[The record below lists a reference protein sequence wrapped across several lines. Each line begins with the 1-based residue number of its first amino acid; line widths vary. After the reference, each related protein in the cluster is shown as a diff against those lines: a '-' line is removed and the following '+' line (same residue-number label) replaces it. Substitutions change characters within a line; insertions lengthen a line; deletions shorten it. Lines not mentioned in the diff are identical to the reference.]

1 MGEGCKELWK
11 ENKAS
16 FITVEIRRWLWQPAV
31 IYVIV
36 NSLRVF
42 LARLVF
48 LGSKQS
54 RRTTLNKE
62 SCECGSAGTKE
73 YMACFGVQN
82 RRELIKKISEK
93 SKTAVL
99 SQAGQ
104 RESRRFFSVFKSI
117 KSVDKSNDTLTAR
130 RRRALV

>member
-36 NSLRVF
+36 NSLRLF

-54 RRTTLNKE
+54 RRTTLNNE
-62 SCECGSAGTKE
+62 SCDKEASVQRGTRRILAYKKRRKALKRYPKKEKRRCFRKRVSA
-73 YMACFGVQN
+73 
-82 RRELIKKISEK
+82 
-93 SKTAVL
+93 KTAV
-99 SQAGQ
+99 
-104 RESRRFFSVFKSI
+104 FSVFKSI